1 MLWENS
7 LLSLTFFCRSR
18 VWLKGPFSLTP
29 QKPSFQKPM
38 ILHSHQAASL
48 HPTNMQ
54 QSLSSVKSTNYFEG
68 ELTDGKGIIR
78 VVGFDRVKQQKL
90 QYFCDYN
97 IPVTLYN
104 CHVQQSKY
112 KNCLEVKLKDN
123 TKIEASDTQF
133 HVPDLKTVGSTMVG
147 LNQINK
153 ITEHDRVTVRVC
165 VMKVHDMETLPSGKK
180 KNKKWSWLTLLGGE
194 L

>member
-1 MLWENS
+1 MAKRPLQFDS
-7 LLSLTFFCRSR
+7 PKTKFPKTHDTPLSPGSITSPDKHAT
-18 VWLKGPFSLTP
+18 VSG
-29 QKPSFQKPM
+29 
-38 ILHSHQAASL
+38 IVA
-48 HPTNMQ
+48 
-54 QSLSSVKSTNYFEG
+54 SLSSVKSTNYFEG

-180 KNKKWSWLTLLGGE
+180 KNKK
-194 L
+194 